1 MMSIDINNINTLV
14 AILSG
19 LLSILGLLAHT
30 ITKKLEDSSDLDG
43 IINKTIFNK
52 EKELIDNYFKNLTY
66 EELLSLKENPSKIDN
81 RTHNI
86 LANISKNAPVSIA
99 AEKVLNEITRKDR
112 YRLSIFILSKIDNSS
127 SRGRTFSLLLTLI
140 SNYLF
145 YLSKFLLYLFIYGFI
160 AFLFSLPIYYIIIMF
175 ILFYNNLNITLF
187 YIFCSLLVLL
197 LFIFGQKD

>member
-30 ITKKLEDSSDLDG
+30 LTKKLEDSSDLDG

-127 SRGRTFSLLLTLI
+127 
-140 SNYLF
+140 
-145 YLSKFLLYLFIYGFI
+145 
-160 AFLFSLPIYYIIIMF
+160 
-175 ILFYNNLNITLF
+175 
-187 YIFCSLLVLL
+187 
-197 LFIFGQKD
+197 